1 MAIVKLADREVKRVV
16 TELNKVLDD
25 NKIIGAEFNKQVI
38 LELILQNLS
47 KNQSI
52 DLIKRIEETPISQW
66 ND

>member
-1 MAIVKLADREVKRVV
+1 MTIVKLADREVKRVV

-25 NKIIGAEFNKQVI
+25 NNIIGAEFNKQVI

-47 KNQSI
+47 KTQSI

>member
-1 MAIVKLADREVKRVV
+1 MTIVKLADREVKRVV

>member
-1 MAIVKLADREVKRVV
+1 MTIVKLADREVKRVV
-16 TELNKVLDD
+16 AELNKVLDD